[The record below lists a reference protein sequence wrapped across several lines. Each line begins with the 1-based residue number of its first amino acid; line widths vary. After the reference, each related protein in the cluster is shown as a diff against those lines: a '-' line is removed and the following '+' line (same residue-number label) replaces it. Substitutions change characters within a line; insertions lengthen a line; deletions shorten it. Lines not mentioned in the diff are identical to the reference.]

1 MECEQ
6 RCWQQRAVRG
16 LSWLVAAVFLME
28 AAAKEPWQSADEF
41 VAWCETRT
49 TECRSWMADLTQT
62 IPILPVPVEIRG
74 QIMGRSPQ
82 LFRMDMV
89 VPMFGKQANWLVV
102 AGDDG
107 VVWQEIDTGGRVQVI
122 KGTPDEFTATFP
134 IQGVPVSMPAMW
146 ELLRQLYDLKLHL
159 IVEEAGQRLVVL
171 DANPRHAG
179 TAESNPKPVT
189 DIAPSPLRLYI
200 DAGDGWPRR
209 VEVMNDSGNDVM
221 FRCEL
226 KNLRLNEPL
235 SEDLFRYTPPPGVP
249 VLELK
254 SPRPWWPGR

>member
-1 MECEQ
+1 MECK
-6 RCWQQRAVRG
+6 RWWLQRAVRE

-28 AAAKEPWQSADEF
+28 AAAKEPWQNADEF

-49 TECRSWMADLTQT
+49 AECRSWRANLTQT
-62 IPILPVPVEIRG
+62 VPNLPVPVEIRG
-74 QIMGRSPQ
+74 PIIGRSPH
-82 LFRMDMV
+82 LFRMDLV

-102 AGDDG
+102 ADNEG
-107 VVWQEIDTGGRVQVI
+107 VVWQEINTGGRMQVI
-122 KGTPDEFTATFP
+122 KGTPDKFTATFP

-171 DANPRHAG
+171 DANPRDAG
-179 TAESNPKPVT
+179 TAASSPEPTT
-189 DIAPSPLRLYI
+189 DIAPLPLRLYI

-209 VEVMNDSGNDVM
+209 VEVMNESGRDVI

-235 SEDLFRYTPPPGVP
+235 SEDLFRYTPPPDVT

-254 SPRPWWPGR
+254 SPHPWWLAR